1 MNPPPNQTGYTGLA
15 NLGNTCFLNS
25 CVQVL
30 NHTIEFDD
38 IFDKFDKY
46 AASKQIP
53 ENNIIQEFR
62 ELRTL
67 MFSNNGVV
75 SPNKF
80 VHNVHVLAQ
89 QKGREIFTGWAQ
101 NDMPEFLLFMVECM
115 HNCIS
120 RGVRVEISG
129 KSEHALDELAVE
141 CFRMIQSVYSKEYSE
156 IMELFYGT
164 YVSEIWNIDK
174 TKRHSIKPETYFIL
188 DLPIPPI
195 TYDNKPSP
203 AIHFLGV
210 PTLSGETNATLAR
223 TPELRS
229 SVGVRGFACE
239 AGVSGWRPKTPTGLS
254 GDGLPSKDN
263 GPTSI
268 YDCFRLF
275 TKCEVL
281 TGDNA
286 WWNETTQQKEEISK
300 NITFWNFP
308 KVLVITLKRFSPD
321 GQYKNNELIDFPI
334 DTLDLSPFV
343 SGYKPKSFVYELYGI
358 CNHIGNVHGGHYT
371 AFVKRGE
378 QWIHFNDTSVSIIPN
393 IQELITPMAYCLF
406 YRKKNTTV

>member
-1 MNPPPNQTGYTGLA
+1 MQPPPTQTTYETPSVVSRGIAETGYTGLA

-30 NHTIEFDD
+30 NHTFEFDSL
-38 IFDKFDKY
+38 FLKFDKY
-46 AASKQIP
+46 SAAKQLP
-53 ENNIIQEFR
+53 DNNIIQEFR

-80 VHNVHVLAQ
+80 VHSVHTLAMK
-89 QKGREIFTGWAQ
+89 KGREIFTGWAQ
-101 NDMPEFLLFMVECM
+101 NDMPEFLLFMIECM

-120 RGVRVEISG
+120 RGVQVEISG

-164 YVSEIWNIDK
+164 YVSEIWNINK
-174 TKRHSIKPETYFIL
+174 TKRHSIKPESYFIL
-188 DLPIPPI
+188 DLPIPQQHDAMGPGPGPGPI
-195 TYDNKPSP
+195 S
-203 AIHFLGV
+203 L
-210 PTLSGETNATLAR
+210 
-223 TPELRS
+223 
-229 SVGVRGFACE
+229 
-239 AGVSGWRPKTPTGLS
+239 
-254 GDGLPSKDN
+254 
-263 GPTSI
+263 

-300 NITFWNFP
+300 NIAFWNFP

-321 GQYKNNELIDFPI
+321 GQYKNSELIDFPV

-358 CNHIGNVHGGHYT
+358 CNHIGNVQGGHYT
-371 AFVKRGE
+371 AFVRRNNK
-378 QWIHFNDTSVSIIPN
+378 WIHFNDTSVSILPN
-393 IQELITPMAYCLF
+393 ISSLITPMAYCLF
-406 YRKKNTTV
+406 YRKKNAGL

>member
-1 MNPPPNQTGYTGLA
+1 MNTQPNNQIQPETIQPETIQTGYTGLA

-30 NHTIEFDD
+30 NHTFEFDD
-38 IFDKFDKY
+38 IFVKFDKY

-62 ELRTL
+62 ELRAL

-80 VHNVHVLAQ
+80 VNNVHVLAQ

-101 NDMPEFLLFMVECM
+101 NDMSEFLLFMVECM
-115 HNCIS
+115 HNCIT
-120 RGVRVEISG
+120 RGVQVEISG
-129 KSEHALDELAVE
+129 KSENPLDELAVE
-141 CFRMIQSVYSKEYSE
+141 CFCMIRSVYSKEYSE

-174 TKRHSIKPETYFIL
+174 TKRHSIKPETYFML
-188 DLPIPPI
+188 DLPIPPFNL
-195 TYDNKPSP
+195 T
-203 AIHFLGV
+203 
-210 PTLSGETNATLAR
+210 
-223 TPELRS
+223 
-229 SVGVRGFACE
+229 
-239 AGVSGWRPKTPTGLS
+239 GVSS
-254 GDGLPSKDN
+254 
-263 GPTSI
+263 GPTSV
-268 YDCFRLF
+268 YDCFQLF

-286 WWNETTQQKEEISK
+286 WWNESTQQKEEISK

-343 SGYKPKSFVYELYGI
+343 SGYNPKSFVYELYGI

-371 AFVKRGE
+371 AFVKRGD
-378 QWIHFNDTSVSIIPN
+378 QWIHFNDTSVSIIHN

>member
-1 MNPPPNQTGYTGLA
+1 MNIAPNQTGYTGLA

-30 NHTIEFDD
+30 NHTFEFDD
-38 IFDKFDKY
+38 IFVKFDKY
-46 AASKQIP
+46 AASKQLP
-53 ENNIIQEFR
+53 DNNIIQEFR

-80 VHNVHVLAQ
+80 VHNVHVLATK
-89 QKGREIFTGWAQ
+89 KGRDIFTGWAQ
-101 NDMPEFLLFMVECM
+101 NDMPEFLLFMIECM

-120 RGVRVEISG
+120 RGVQVEISG
-129 KSEHALDELAVE
+129 KSEHALDELAIS
-141 CFRMIQSVYSKEYSE
+141 CFRMMQSVYSKEYSE

-174 TKRHSIKPETYFIL
+174 TKRYSIKPETYFIL
-188 DLPIPPI
+188 DLPIPP
-195 TYDNKPSP
+195 YDS
-203 AIHFLGV
+203 
-210 PTLSGETNATLAR
+210 TNAPSSR
-223 TPELRS
+223 PERDVL
-229 SVGVRGFACE
+229 
-239 AGVSGWRPKTPTGLS
+239 T
-254 GDGLPSKDN
+254 
-263 GPTSI
+263 I

-275 TKCEVL
+275 TKPEVL

-286 WWNETTQQKEEISK
+286 WWNESTQQKEEISK

-321 GQYKNNELIDFPI
+321 GRYKNNERIDFPV

-343 SGYKPKSFVYELYGI
+343 SGYKPKSYVYELYGI
-358 CNHIGNVHGGHYT
+358 CNHIGSVHGGHYT
-371 AFVKRGE
+371 AFARRGDK
-378 QWIHFNDTSVSIIPN
+378 WIHFNDTSVSVIPS

-406 YRKKNTTV
+406 YRKKNTGV

>member
-1 MNPPPNQTGYTGLA
+1 MNIQPEQSIQHQQIQTGYTGLA

-30 NHTIEFDD
+30 NHTFEFDD
-38 IFDKFDKY
+38 IFVKFDKY
-46 AASKQIP
+46 SALKQIP
-53 ENNIIQEFR
+53 DNNIIQEFR

-80 VHNVHVLAQ
+80 VHNVHTLAT

-120 RGVRVEISG
+120 RGVQVEISG

-141 CFRMIQSVYSKEYSE
+141 CFRMIQTVYSKEYSE

-174 TKRHSIKPETYFIL
+174 TKRYSIKPETYFIL
-188 DLPIPPI
+188 DLPIP
-195 TYDNKPSP
+195 
-203 AIHFLGV
+203 
-210 PTLSGETNATLAR
+210 
-223 TPELRS
+223 S
-229 SVGVRGFACE
+229 SQGQ
-239 AGVSGWRPKTPTGLS
+239 
-254 GDGLPSKDN
+254 
-263 GPTSI
+263 GPTTI

-286 WWNETTQQKEEISK
+286 WWNETVQQKEEISK

-308 KVLVITLKRFSPD
+308 KVLVMTFNRFSPD

-334 DTLDLSPFV
+334 DTLDLSSFV

-371 AFVKRGE
+371 AFVRRGDK
-378 QWIHFNDTSVSIIPN
+378 WIHFNDTSVSVISN

-406 YRKKNTTV
+406 YRKKNTSV